1 MHYWPW
7 YLIERNI
14 TLCVNGLSD
23 NYKHVANGEIL
34 GVTLMMEDLLNC
46 TTCSNIFKDKNGRS
60 WKENFKLDSHS
71 NQSNDVN
78 DKKKSKLIQNYKE
91 WKFFLMTWKR
101 CEILKL
107 DWGRRKIG
115 VYNIN
120 NTEIF
125 SRFK

>member
-46 TTCSNIFKDKNGRS
+46 TTCSNIFKDKNGCANTL
-60 WKENFKLDSHS
+60 ETIS
-71 NQSNDVN
+71 NYDI
-78 DKKKSKLIQNYKE
+78 DKKKKSKLIRNYKE
-91 WKFFLMTWKR
+91 WKFFLLTWKR
-101 CEILKL
+101 CELLKL